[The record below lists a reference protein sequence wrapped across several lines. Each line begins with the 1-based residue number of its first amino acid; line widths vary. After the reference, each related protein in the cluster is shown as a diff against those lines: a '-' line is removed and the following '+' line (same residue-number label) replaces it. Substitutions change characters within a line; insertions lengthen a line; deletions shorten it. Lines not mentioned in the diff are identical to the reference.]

1 MKRERGVH
9 YLKGST
15 WLHRLDPRTK
25 LVALVLLSM
34 AAMATEEPFPLLLVF
49 VTVLAVAALSHLTR
63 PFLWSLRLLVPVLL
77 CIFIIDAFVPRVAW
91 GTTYFSAEF
100 LVFNL
105 ALSTGGILF
114 STAMCLRLLSVGGFS
129 FLFIMTTA
137 FSDFV
142 RSLRASGLPN
152 TLAFS
157 LGYALRS
164 VSALTEDIG
173 NIMDAQR
180 SRALEFDRENLFKN
194 RHKILA
200 LAVPATIS
208 VLSRARQVSEAMQ
221 CRGFGASARPTCYQ
235 MQQTGWEDVAL
246 IVCVFLGAAI
256 SFLL

>member
-1 MKRERGVH
+1 MKRQRGVH
-9 YLKGST
+9 YIKEST

-34 AAMATEEPFPLLLVF
+34 AAMATEEPLPLLLIF
-49 VTVLAVAALSHLTR
+49 GTVLITAALSHMTR
-63 PFLWSLRLLVPVLL
+63 PFLGSLRLLMPVLL
-77 CIFIIDAFVPRVAW
+77 CILIIDAFFPRAAW
-91 GTTYFSAEF
+91 GTVYYSAEF
-100 LVFNL
+100 WIFHPV
-105 ALSTGGILF
+105 LSTGGLLF
-114 STAMCLRLLSVGGFS
+114 SAAMCLRLLAVGGFS

-180 SRALEFDRENLFKN
+180 SRALEFDRGNLVKN

-200 LAVPATIS
+200 LAVPATVS

-221 CRGFGASARPTCYQ
+221 CRGFGAAAHPTCYQ
-235 MQQTGWEDVAL
+235 VQGGGWEDVAL
-246 IVCVFLGAAI
+246 VGCVLLGAAV

>member
-9 YLKGST
+9 YLKGDT
-15 WLHRLDPRTK
+15 WLHRLEPRTK
-25 LVALVLLSM
+25 LVTLVILSM
-34 AAMATEEPFPLLLVF
+34 AAMATEEALPLLLVF
-49 VTVLAVAALSHLTR
+49 VTVFVITALSHLTR
-63 PFLWSLRLLVPVLL
+63 PFLWSLRLFIPVLL
-77 CIFIIDAFVPRVAW
+77 CIFIIDAFFPRAAW

-100 LVFNL
+100 WIFHPV
-105 ALSTGGILF
+105 LSTGGLLF

-142 RSLRASGLPN
+142 RSMRASGLPN

-180 SRALEFDRENLFKN
+180 SRGLEFDRGNLVKN

-200 LAVPATIS
+200 LAVPATVS

-221 CRGFGASARPTCYQ
+221 CRGFGAAAHPTCYQ
-235 MQQTGWEDVAL
+235 VQQIGWEDVAL
-246 IVCVFLGAAI
+246 IGLVLLGAAG
-256 SFLL
+256 SLLL